1 MEDLK
6 WEVERKER
14 EIETLKQQLDMTE
27 QRSHKE
33 LEGIQVVLQVFNQ
46 ANSDG
51 LEFWLIIKRIILFYF
66 NFFFLNFYFDCA
78 VTFVFLQ
85 SLYH

>member
-33 LEGIQVVLQVFNQ
+33 LEGMQVVLQVFSR
-46 ANSDG
+46 ARGNSDG
-51 LEFWLIIKRIILFYF
+51 LKF
-66 NFFFLNFYFDCA
+66 
-78 VTFVFLQ
+78 
-85 SLYH
+85 

>member
-33 LEGIQVVLQVFNQ
+33 LEGIQVVLQVFNR

-51 LEFWLIIKRIILFYF
+51 WKFWLL
-66 NFFFLNFYFDCA
+66 
-78 VTFVFLQ
+78 
-85 SLYH
+85 

>member
-1 MEDLK
+1 MK

-33 LEGIQVVLQVFNQ
+33 LEGIQAVLQVFNQ
-46 ANSDG
+46 ANPNG
-51 LEFWLIIKRIILFYF
+51 LKF
-66 NFFFLNFYFDCA
+66 
-78 VTFVFLQ
+78 
-85 SLYH
+85 

>member
-1 MEDLK
+1 MIAPVDKSSDFFSFFPPRQVEDLK

-51 LEFWLIIKRIILFYF
+51 LEF
-66 NFFFLNFYFDCA
+66 
-78 VTFVFLQ
+78 
-85 SLYH
+85 

>member
-1 MEDLK
+1 MISCPFFPPRQVEDLK

-51 LEFWLIIKRIILFYF
+51 LEF
-66 NFFFLNFYFDCA
+66 
-78 VTFVFLQ
+78 
-85 SLYH
+85 

>member
-14 EIETLKQQLDMTE
+14 EIETLKQQLDMSE

-33 LEGIQVVLQVFNQ
+33 LEGMQIVLQVFNL
-46 ANSDG
+46 AGGDSDG
-51 LEFWLIIKRIILFYF
+51 
-66 NFFFLNFYFDCA
+66 
-78 VTFVFLQ
+78 
-85 SLYH
+85 

>member
-33 LEGIQVVLQVFNQ
+33 LEGIQVVLQVFIEPILMDG
-46 ANSDG
+46 NSDCCRG
-51 LEFWLIIKRIILFYF
+51 IIKTMFLFFKSILRLFSE
-66 NFFFLNFYFDCA
+66 FLF
-78 VTFVFLQ
+78 
-85 SLYH
+85 

>member
-66 NFFFLNFYFDCA
+66 NFFFWIFILTA
-78 VTFVFLQ
+78 VTFAFLQ

>member
-33 LEGIQVVLQVFNQ
+33 LEGMQVVLQVFSR
-46 ANSDG
+46 ASGNSDG
-51 LEFWLIIKRIILFYF
+51 LKF
-66 NFFFLNFYFDCA
+66 
-78 VTFVFLQ
+78 
-85 SLYH
+85 

>member
-14 EIETLKQQLDMTE
+14 EIETLKQQMDMSE

-33 LEGIQVVLQVFNQ
+33 LEGIQVVLQVFNL
-46 ANSDG
+46 AGGDSN
-51 LEFWLIIKRIILFYF
+51 E
-66 NFFFLNFYFDCA
+66 
-78 VTFVFLQ
+78 
-85 SLYH
+85 